1 MEKIKLTYE
10 IDLFRKIRN
19 FSDGID
25 FLDFRINLDLYDGD
39 HKPSFIMH
47 LIILNW
53 TILEFSIYNIYHQNE
68 NNSWLIYHNKLY
80 YDILIERMCIMIPR
94 YVDIDAEYYINVNDK
109 DILTDGEV
117 SVCVSEVLDMLDYD
131 DVIDYYNIDM
141 VRDVDDFDKLIDMNN
156 DVILEYLKDEV
167 RRGCFSSMNI
177 DKLKEIVNGD

>member
-68 NNSWLIYHNKLY
+68 NNS
-80 YDILIERMCIMIPR
+80 
-94 YVDIDAEYYINVNDK
+94 
-109 DILTDGEV
+109 
-117 SVCVSEVLDMLDYD
+117 
-131 DVIDYYNIDM
+131 
-141 VRDVDDFDKLIDMNN
+141 
-156 DVILEYLKDEV
+156 
-167 RRGCFSSMNI
+167 
-177 DKLKEIVNGD
+177 

>member
-1 MEKIKLTYE
+1 
-10 IDLFRKIRN
+10 
-19 FSDGID
+19 
-25 FLDFRINLDLYDGD
+25 
-39 HKPSFIMH
+39 
-47 LIILNW
+47 
-53 TILEFSIYNIYHQNE
+53 
-68 NNSWLIYHNKLY
+68 
-80 YDILIERMCIMIPR
+80 MIPR